1 MANVFVILLFCL
13 YIYKIFLLLSIH
25 IFFTIKK
32 TTNTGKYLKIISLI
46 KYQLLESIF
55 AIKKSLYFN
64 TLTPNVSIPI
74 YKKNCHV
81 NTLLKI

>member
-13 YIYKIFLLLSIH
+13 YIYKIFLLLSIY

-32 TTNTGKYLKIISLI
+32 TTNTGKYLKIISL

-55 AIKKSLYFN
+55 AIKKSFYFN
-64 TLTPNVSIPI
+64 TLTPNLCIPI
-74 YKKNCHV
+74 YKKNRHV
-81 NTLLKI
+81 NTLLKN